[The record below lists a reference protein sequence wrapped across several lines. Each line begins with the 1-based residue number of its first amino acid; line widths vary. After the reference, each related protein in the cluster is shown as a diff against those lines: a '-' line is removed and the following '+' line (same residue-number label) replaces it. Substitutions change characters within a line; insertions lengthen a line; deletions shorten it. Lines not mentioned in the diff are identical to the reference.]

1 MNANTQCF
9 IPGQI
14 INNRAARSFRYTV
27 LPVGSRSRLR
37 SYSGARTGGDCLT
50 ILDNG
55 YGWREEGG
63 ARCSTRHL
71 QLPFKCHGTMK
82 WKQN

>member
-1 MNANTQCF
+1 MVDTSARQYQVRLDRRTRANANTQCF

-37 SYSGARTGGDCLT
+37 SYNGFIKGG
-50 ILDNG
+50 G
-55 YGWREEGG
+55 GGGGG
-63 ARCSTRHL
+63 AL
-71 QLPFKCHGTMK
+71 AL
-82 WKQN
+82 